1 MILLFIK
8 RKEYVLRAEGVFRT
22 VPHRC
27 AAQEVKLELH
37 ESAEDYLE
45 TILILME
52 RNGQVRSIDIVN
64 EMNFSKPSISIAMK
78 KLREHGFIRM
88 DVNGLITLTQEGRE
102 VAERIYSRHKL
113 LTSVLVAIGVDG
125 RKAAEEACKIE
136 HDIDDE
142 TYDRIYDFYHSY
154 FEKKKEQQAEDAG

>member
-1 MILLFIK
+1 M
-8 RKEYVLRAEGVFRT
+8 V
-22 VPHRC
+22 
-27 AAQEVKLELH
+27 LH

-45 TILILME
+45 TILILFE

-78 KLREHGFIRM
+78 KLRESGYIRM
-88 DVNGLITLTQEGRE
+88 DVNGLITLTDQGRE

-113 LTSVLVAIGVDG
+113 LTKVLEAIGVDPQ
-125 RKAAEEACKIE
+125 KAAEEACKIE

-142 TYDRIYDFYHSY
+142 TYERINDFYQSHQ
-154 FEKKKEQQAEDAG
+154 KKNS

>member
-1 MILLFIK
+1 M
-8 RKEYVLRAEGVFRT
+8 LRRDFTDGT
-22 VPHRC
+22 VVGL
-27 AAQEVKLELH
+27 QEKALVKGGTSMVLH

-45 TILILME
+45 TILILFE

-78 KLREHGFIRM
+78 KLRESGYIRM
-88 DVNGLITLTQEGRE
+88 DVNGLITLTDQGRE

-113 LTSVLVAIGVDG
+113 LTKVLEAIGVDPQ
-125 RKAAEEACKIE
+125 KAAEEACKIE

-142 TYDRIYDFYHSY
+142 TYERINDFYQSHQ
-154 FEKKKEQQAEDAG
+154 KKNS